1 MKRIF
6 LLVVFLLIEG
16 FSFAQTKLSQKT
28 YEGFINKFPISLS
41 LTFDANLVYG
51 TLLYKRVGQPIK
63 VIGSLEGDEFSLHEF
78 GEKTEIT
85 GLYSGTK
92 KGDEISGIWS
102 SPNGKEMK
110 FNVTKTASNEIEKP
124 ELISA
129 NGSYAYSF
137 GKDGGTGNMYVQQIA
152 KDKIILEIQAVK
164 GPPSYSQAII
174 EKKTLKLV
182 RNEAI
187 YENNEFGKCLLKI
200 SFFEGGA
207 TIIYLNEAY
216 DCGFGNAATVV
227 GKYFKFDSK
236 APKLEKN

>member
-1 MKRIF
+1 MKSFF
-6 LLVVFLLIEG
+6 LLVVFLSIEG
-16 FSFAQTKLSQKT
+16 FSFAQTKLFQNT
-28 YEGFINKFPISLS
+28 YEGFINKFPISLT

-102 SPNGKEMK
+102 SPKGKEMK
-110 FNVTKTASNEIEKP
+110 FNVTKTATNEIEKP
-124 ELISA
+124 ELKSA

-164 GPPSYSQAII
+164 GTPSYSQAII
-174 EKKTLKLV
+174 EKKSIKLV

-207 TIIYLNEAY
+207 TIIYQNKAH
-216 DCGFGNAATVV
+216 DCGFGNTASVV

-236 APKLEKN
+236 APKL